1 MTRLL
6 DYSNLR
12 SGLLLP
18 RLPLCWLW
26 ADDSKRGGC
35 MYLTLLCSY
44 LLYNTTTKGTVYVHT
59 QARMRGVLCRS
70 RYARRRTWQQAPV
83 VDAIAVVEG
92 FWPGRR
98 DQCAVRIVRS
108 PKTMSIALLTD
119 WCSLDLGAVVRLL
132 PGCLLPFDRMR
143 GEARNSLSS
152 RWPRGAISVHV
163 IV

>member
-59 QARMRGVLCRS
+59 QARMRG
-70 RYARRRTWQQAPV
+70 
-83 VDAIAVVEG
+83 DAV
-92 FWPGRR
+92 PL
-98 DQCAVRIVRS
+98 AVRTTPYLATSS
-108 PKTMSIALLTD
+108 PSST
-119 WCSLDLGAVVRLL
+119 
-132 PGCLLPFDRMR
+132 P
-143 GEARNSLSS
+143 SLSS
-152 RWPRGAISVHV
+152 RGSGQAGGISVPFAS
-163 IV
+163 